1 MSPRAFL
8 FPLCRI
14 FIILPSNVSLPKNNI
29 SDFMANNIQ
38 TFTGRVLL
46 DDKQAKQTIELLTRS
61 LEELKKKRKEAVA
74 KGEDIKEFDRQ
85 IKQTSA
91 SINALKTNQQQV
103 NETLKNLSSA
113 SYKELNVAMRSLQK
127 QLRSGAVERNSE
139 EWKKLQGVLKKVKA
153 EMQHINDEGKV
164 SKSLFSRMWDGLNK
178 NWGAFTQIIGSVTT
192 LTLTL
197 RAAAQAYAD
206 MEESMA
212 DVRKYTGQTDE
223 QVHQMNEDFK
233 RMDTRTAREQLNE
246 LAGSAGRL
254 GITSKE
260 MIEEFVDGADKINVA
275 LGDDLGKG
283 AVDKIG
289 KLAQMFGEDKTKGL
303 RGAMLATGSAVNE
316 LAQSSS
322 ANAGYIVDFTAD
334 LSGVGIQAGM
344 TQAQLMGLASAL
356 DQNMQEEATSATVFS
371 QLITKM
377 YQEPAKFAKIAG
389 MQVKEFS
396 NLMKTNANEGLMK
409 FMQAMKSKGGFAEMA
424 PMFEEMQ
431 LNGTRAVGVLSAVA
445 THLDQV
451 KEAQDIATKSYA
463 DGTSVL
469 NEFNTQNTTV
479 QAELDK
485 AKKRFQDLTIELGEK
500 LIPAMKYGI
509 TSFSLTIKV
518 MSTLITFTQ
527 QHAKQ
532 IVVLSSLIAF
542 CTALWYKE
550 MIAIKAKNTLMNI
563 AKAVEKA
570 YATSVKLV
578 QAAMVAF
585 NATVALCKS
594 GMQGYI
600 SVMNAA
606 KAANMTNPW
615 AALATVVT
623 VVGVAIYGAV
633 KAFSA
638 YNEAM
643 RNNTQE
649 AKNNKAVAEQQAT
662 LAKKVSDATIDERNK
677 IDMLNKIIHSNAY
690 TVDERR
696 TAIANLQQIVPQYHA
711 SISKEGKLYNDNIE
725 VITQYIN
732 KLNDAAMAE
741 AIYEKKAEINK
752 KRLEL
757 KTIETRIRGSLKAVK
772 AERDAHPERYT
783 TERYYR
789 PSFGPGSEGN
799 EFYHDSDAL
808 KSNKKQEQIHT
819 KRLQN
824 VLSQEKTL
832 DAEDRAL
839 DATINSNK
847 QIRSALKTV
856 IKKNTQIQK
865 ENAVVSTPSS
875 GHTMTEKERKAA
887 EKEKKKRE
895 AAARKAEAKR
905 KADMKKELDDAKK
918 ANQAEELEAKTLYS
932 TGQIRLAEYNDRM
945 KTIKERGLQAR
956 LDILKKYGEAES
968 EEYKRLN
975 AEKEN
980 IAADYEKKQTQD
992 LADLEYD
999 RQVAEQAITAEY
1011 YNKDSDLYHNEDAV
1025 NEALFQLDQTF
1036 LKEKQ
1041 SLYLKSSDEY
1051 WQIARE
1057 IERSQQSRQYDLQ
1070 KQHDEKLL
1078 QLRQEY
1084 GKMGNEEQMQLEMAG
1099 LDAVHKAGLIS
1110 EEEYQR
1116 MKLGIANK
1124 YASYKPTADEQRK
1137 EDANTAIDTAKKMTK
1152 GYSDNN
1158 NAMGS
1163 DNLATIAGGAIAA
1176 IQQQKMVNDNLK
1188 KLRDEDKIS
1197 EQQYQDAKRQMNKET
1212 YQEIA
1217 AVAGAAFSSINNMMS
1232 AASAYSQACS
1242 DLEVAKIEKNYDK
1255 QISAA
1260 GNNSAKKK
1268 RLEAKRDKE
1277 VAAAKSKANKKSM
1290 KIEVAQAIAS
1300 TAMAA
1305 INAYSSAAAIPV
1317 VGHVIAPIAAG
1328 LATAAG
1334 MLQVATIK
1342 KQHQAEAAG
1351 YYEGG
1356 FTGPGNYKKEAGV
1369 VHAGEFVANHN
1380 TVNNPQLLPALQ
1392 LIDMAQRNNT
1402 VASLTAQDVSR
1413 AMGTGS
1419 AAVVAPVV
1427 NVQGGDTEQV
1437 GASLDSVH
1445 TTIDRLN
1452 QQLNAGIKSYVV
1464 ITGPDGFDR
1473 QWSQYQ
1479 KMKSNK

>member
-1 MSPRAFL
+1 M
-8 FPLCRI
+8 
-14 FIILPSNVSLPKNNI
+14 PKNNI
-29 SDFMANNIQ
+29 SDFMANNTQ

-46 DDKQAKQTIELLTRS
+46 DDKQAKQAIEQLTRG
-61 LEELKKKRKEAVA
+61 LEELRKKRKEAVA

-127 QLRSGAVERNSE
+127 QLRSGAIERNSE

-192 LTLTL
+192 LTLTM

-212 DVRKYTGQTDE
+212 NVRKYTGQTDE

-275 LGDDLGKG
+275 LGDDLGKD

-563 AKAVEKA
+563 AKAVETA

-696 TAIANLQQIVPQYHA
+696 TAIANLQKIVPQYHA

-757 KTIETRIRGSLKAVK
+757 KTRETRIRGSLKAVK

-847 QIRSALKTV
+847 QIRSALTTV

-945 KTIKERGLQAR
+945 KTIKEQGLQAR

-1011 YNKDSDLYHNEDAV
+1011 YKTDSDLYHNEDAV

-1070 KQHDEKLL
+1070 KQHDEQLL

-1084 GKMGNEEQMQLEMAG
+1084 GKLGNEQQMQLELKG
-1099 LDAVHKAGLIS
+1099 LEDVHKAGLVS

-1116 MKLGIANK
+1116 MKMNIANK
-1124 YASYKPTADEQRK
+1124 YASYKPDANEQRK
-1137 EDANTAIDTAKKMTK
+1137 EDANTALDTAKKMTK
-1152 GYSDNN
+1152 SQDDRGSMMSDNV
-1158 NAMGS
+1158 GS
-1163 DNLATIAGGAIAA
+1163 IIGGAMSAVK
-1176 IQQQKMVNDNLK
+1176 QQKMVNDNLE
-1188 KLRDEDKIS
+1188 KLRDQDLIS
-1197 EQQYQDAKRQMNKET
+1197 QQAYEDAKEQMSDDTWKSIVG
-1212 YQEIA
+1212 IA
-1217 AVAGAAFSSINNMMS
+1217 SAAFSCMSNMMS

-1277 VAAAKSKANKKSM
+1277 IAAAKTKANKKAM
-1290 KIEVAQAIAS
+1290 TMELAQAVAQTATGAIS
-1300 TAMAA
+1300 
-1305 INAYSSAAAIPV
+1305 AYSSTMAGAPYPANLV
-1317 VGHVIAPIAAG
+1317 LAPISAG
-1328 LATAAG
+1328 IALAAG

-1402 VASLTAQDVSR
+1402 VTSLTAQDVSR

-1427 NVQGGDTEQV
+1427 SVTGGDTEQM
-1437 GASLDSVH
+1437 GASLDNVGS
-1445 TTIDRLN
+1445 TIDRLN

-1464 ITGPDGFDR
+1464 ITGPDSFDR

>member
-1 MSPRAFL
+1 
-8 FPLCRI
+8 
-14 FIILPSNVSLPKNNI
+14 
-29 SDFMANNIQ
+29 MANNTQ
-38 TFTGRVLL
+38 TFIGRVLL
-46 DDKQAKQTIELLTRS
+46 DDKQAKQTIALLEKQ
-61 LEELKKKRKEAVA
+61 LEQVKQKKTDAFKKGDDTKAFDKE
-74 KGEDIKEFDRQ
+74 INR
-85 IKQTSA
+85 
-91 SINALKTNQQQV
+91 INASLKTLRTNQEQV
-103 NETLKNLSSA
+103 NRTFNNLSSA
-113 SYKELNVAMRSLQK
+113 SYKELSVVMKTVQK

-139 EWKKLQGVLKKVKA
+139 EWKKLQQKLKEVKREMNAINSESKETTSLWSRFVNVL
-153 EMQHINDEGKV
+153 NT
-164 SKSLFSRMWDGLNK
+164 
-178 NWGAFTQIIGSVTT
+178 NWGAVSQII
-192 LTLTL
+192 
-197 RAAAQAYAD
+197 AAYAGLSMTIRKCAQAYAD

-212 DVRKYTGQTDE
+212 NVRKYTGQTDE
-223 QVHQMNEDFK
+223 EVRRMNEDFK

-254 GITSKE
+254 GITSKD

-275 LGDDLGKG
+275 LGDDLGEG

-316 LAQSSS
+316 LAQNSS

-389 MQVKEFS
+389 VEVTKFS
-396 NLMKTNANEGLMK
+396 NLMKTNANEGLMT
-409 FMQAMKSKGGFAEMA
+409 FLSAMKSRGGFAEMA

-445 THLDQV
+445 SHLDQV
-451 KEAQDIATKSYA
+451 RTAQDLATQSYA
-463 DGTSVL
+463 SGTSVI
-469 NEFNTQNTTV
+469 NEFNVQNNTV
-479 QAELDK
+479 QAQLDK
-485 AKKRFQDLTIELGEK
+485 AKKRFEDLTVELGEQ
-500 LIPAMKYGI
+500 LIPVTRYAISTLSIGI
-509 TSFSLTIKV
+509 HVL
-518 MSTLITFTQ
+518 STLITFTVT
-527 QHAKQ
+527 HVKQ
-532 IVVLSSLIAF
+532 LTIIGSAIAV

-550 MIAIKAKNTLMNI
+550 TIAIKLRTAAAAAN
-563 AKAVEKA
+563 AAVDKA
-570 YATSVKLV
+570 YIATTTLLRT
-578 QAAMVAF
+578 AMVALQ
-585 NATVALCKS
+585 ATWALLTK
-594 GMQGYI
+594 GVQGYI
-600 SVMNAA
+600 IVMRAA
-606 KAANMTNPW
+606 RLASLTNPW
-615 AALATVVT
+615 AALATVLT
-623 VVGVAIYGAV
+623 VVGVAVYGTV
-633 KAFSA
+633 KAFAS
-638 YNEAM
+638 YNETL

-649 AKNNKAVAEQQAT
+649 AKNNRAVAEQQAS

-696 TAIANLQQIVPQYHA
+696 SAIANLQKIIPNYHA
-711 SISKEGKLYNDNIE
+711 SISNEGKLYNDNIE

-757 KTIETRIRGSLKAVK
+757 KTRETRINGSLKAVQ

-783 TERYYR
+783 SEKIFR
-789 PSFGPGSEGN
+789 PSFGPGSESSY
-799 EFYHDSDAL
+799 FTKDSEAL
-808 KSNKKQEQIHT
+808 KTNKKQEEIHK
-819 KRLQN
+819 KRLKTVQ
-824 VLSQEKTL
+824 SEEKTL
-832 DAEDRAL
+832 DAQEAAL
-839 DATINSNK
+839 DLTIKNNK
-847 QIRSALKTV
+847 QIRKALTTV
-856 IKKNTQIQK
+856 IKKNTKIDSG
-865 ENAVVSTPSS
+865 NGTTSS
-875 GHTMTEKERKAA
+875 VGSGGHYTTEKERKAA
-887 EKEKKKRE
+887 EKERKKQETE
-895 AAARKAEAKR
+895 AHKAAVKLKAAL
-905 KADMKKELDDAKK
+905 KKELNDAKK
-918 ANQAEELEAKTLYS
+918 STEAQQLEATTLYS

-945 KTIKERGLQAR
+945 AKIKEQGLQQR
-956 LDILKKYGEAES
+956 MDILRKYGEAES

-975 AEKEN
+975 AQKEK
-980 IAADYEKKQTQD
+980 ISADYERKQTQD
-992 LADLEYD
+992 LQELEYD

-1011 YNKDSDLYHNEDAV
+1011 YNKDSDLYHNEGAI

-1041 SLYLKSSDEY
+1041 ALYLKSSDEY

-1057 IERSQQSRQYDLQ
+1057 IERSEQQHQYDRQ
-1070 KQHDEKLL
+1070 KQYDDTLM
-1078 QLRQEY
+1078 QLKQEY
-1084 GKMGNEEQMQLEMAG
+1084 LTLGNEQQMKLELAG
-1099 LDAVHKAGLIS
+1099 LDEVHKAGLVS

-1116 MKLGIANK
+1116 MKMGIANK
-1124 YASYKPTADEQRK
+1124 YASYKPDAKDQAK
-1137 EDANTAIDTAKKMTK
+1137 DDANIALDTAKKMTRQ
-1152 GYSDNN
+1152 SDDHSGSL
-1158 NAMGS
+1158 GS

-1176 IQQQKMVNDNLK
+1176 IQQQKMVNDNLQ
-1188 KLRDEDKIS
+1188 KLREEDKIS
-1197 EQQYQDAKRQMNKET
+1197 EQAYQDAKKQMNQET
-1212 YQEIA
+1212 YKNIA
-1217 AVAGAAFSSINNMMS
+1217 AIAGAAFSSISSMMG

-1242 DLEVAKIEKNYDK
+1242 DLEVAKIQANYDK

-1277 VAAAKSKANKKSM
+1277 ISAAKTKANKKAM
-1290 KIEVAQAIAS
+1290 KIEIAQAVAS
-1300 TAMAA
+1300 TAMSA
-1305 INAYSSAAAIPV
+1305 INAYSSAAAIPT
-1317 VGHVIAPIAAG
+1317 VGYIIAPIAAG

-1334 MLQVATIK
+1334 MIQIATIK

-1356 FTGPGNYKKEAGV
+1356 FTGPGHYKKEAGV

-1380 TVNNPQLLPALQ
+1380 AVNNPQLLPALQ
-1392 LIDMAQRNNT
+1392 LIDAAQRNNT

-1427 NVQGGDTEQV
+1427 NVNADNEQV
-1437 GASLDSVH
+1437 GESLDNVSS
-1445 TTIDRLN
+1445 TIERLN
-1452 QQLNAGIKSYVV
+1452 EQLNLGIKSYVV

-1473 QWSQYQ
+1473 KWSQYQ

>member
-1 MSPRAFL
+1 
-8 FPLCRI
+8 
-14 FIILPSNVSLPKNNI
+14 
-29 SDFMANNIQ
+29 MANNTQ
-38 TFTGRVLL
+38 TFVGRVLL
-46 DDKQAKQTIELLTRS
+46 DDKQAKQTIALLEKQ
-61 LEELKKKRKEAVA
+61 LEQVKQKKADTFNKGGDTQAFDKE
-74 KGEDIKEFDRQ
+74 INR
-85 IKQTSA
+85 
-91 SINALKTNQQQV
+91 INASLKTLRTNQEQV
-103 NETLKNLSSA
+103 NKTFNNLSSA
-113 SYKELNVAMRSLQK
+113 SYKELSATMKAVQK

-139 EWKKLQGVLKKVKA
+139 EWKRLQKKLKEVKSEMAAINNESKESIGVWGRLR
-153 EMQHINDEGKV
+153 NT
-164 SKSLFSRMWDGLNK
+164 LNT
-178 NWGAFTQIIGSVTT
+178 NWGAITQIIIGYN
-192 LTLTL
+192 TL
-197 RAAAQAYAD
+197 RDTIRKCAQAYAG

-212 DVRKYTGQTDE
+212 NVRKYTGQTDE
-223 QVHQMNEDFK
+223 EVHRMNEDFK

-254 GITSKE
+254 GITSKD

-275 LGDDLGKG
+275 LGDDLGEG

-316 LAQSSS
+316 LAQNSS

-389 MQVKEFS
+389 VEVTKFS
-396 NLMKTNANEGLMK
+396 NLMKTNANEGLMT
-409 FMQAMKSKGGFAEMA
+409 FLSAMKSRGGFAEMA

-445 THLDQV
+445 SHLDQV
-451 KEAQDIATKSYA
+451 RTAQDLATQSYA
-463 DGTSVL
+463 SGTSVI
-469 NEFNTQNTTV
+469 NEFNVQNNTV
-479 QAELDK
+479 QAQLDK
-485 AKKRFQDLTIELGEK
+485 AKKRFEDLTVELGEQ
-500 LIPAMKYGI
+500 LIPVTRYAISTLSIGI
-509 TSFSLTIKV
+509 HVL
-518 MSTLITFTQ
+518 STLITFTVT
-527 QHAKQ
+527 HVKQ
-532 IVVLSSLIAF
+532 LAIIGSAIAV

-550 MIAIKAKNTLMNI
+550 TIAIKLRTAAAAAN
-563 AKAVEKA
+563 AAVDKA
-570 YATSVKLV
+570 YIATTTLLRT
-578 QAAMVAF
+578 AMVALQ
-585 NATVALCKS
+585 AAWALLTK
-594 GMQGYI
+594 GVQGYI
-600 SVMNAA
+600 VVMRAA
-606 KAANMTNPW
+606 RLASLTNPW
-615 AALATVVT
+615 AALATVLT
-623 VVGVAIYGAV
+623 VVGVAVYGTV
-633 KAFSA
+633 KAFTS
-638 YNEAM
+638 YNETL

-649 AKNNKAVAEQQAT
+649 AKNNKAVAEQQAS

-696 TAIANLQQIVPQYHA
+696 SAIANLQKIIPNYHA
-711 SISKEGKLYNDNIE
+711 SISNEGKLYNDNIE

-757 KTIETRIRGSLKAVK
+757 KTRETRIKGSLKAVQ

-783 TERYYR
+783 SEKIFR
-789 PSFGPGSEGN
+789 PSFGPGSESSY
-799 EFYHDSDAL
+799 FTKDSEAL
-808 KSNKKQEQIHT
+808 KTNKKQEEIHK
-819 KRLQN
+819 KRLKT
-824 VLSQEKTL
+824 VLSEEKTL
-832 DAEDRAL
+832 DAQEAAL
-839 DATINSNK
+839 DLTIKNNK
-847 QIRSALKTV
+847 QIRKALTTV
-856 IKKNTQIQK
+856 IKKNTK
-865 ENAVVSTPSS
+865 MDS
-875 GHTMTEKERKAA
+875 GNGTVGSGGHYPTEKERKAT
-887 EKEKKKRE
+887 EKERKNRE
-895 AAARKAEAKR
+895 AAARKAEIKR
-905 KADMKKELDDAKK
+905 KADLKKELDDAKK
-918 ANQAEELEAKTLYS
+918 STEAQQLEATTLYS

-945 KTIKERGLQAR
+945 ARIKEQGLQQR
-956 LDILKKYGEAES
+956 MDILRKYGEAES

-975 AEKEN
+975 AQKEK
-980 IAADYEKKQTQD
+980 ISADYERKQTQD
-992 LADLEYD
+992 LQDLEYD

-1011 YNKDSDLYHNEDAV
+1011 YNKDSDLYHNESAI

-1041 SLYLKSSDEY
+1041 ALYLKSSDEY

-1057 IERSQQSRQYDLQ
+1057 IERSEQQHQYDRQ
-1070 KQHDEKLL
+1070 KQYDDTLM
-1078 QLRQEY
+1078 QLKQEY
-1084 GKMGNEEQMQLEMAG
+1084 LTLGNEQQMQLELAG
-1099 LDAVHKAGLIS
+1099 LDEVHKAGLVS

-1116 MKLGIANK
+1116 MKMGIANK
-1124 YASYKPTADEQRK
+1124 YASYKPDAKDQAKDDATTAL
-1137 EDANTAIDTAKKMTK
+1137 DTAKKMTRQTDDRS
-1152 GYSDNN
+1152 GSL
-1158 NAMGS
+1158 GS

-1176 IQQQKMVNDNLK
+1176 IQQQKMVNDNLQ
-1188 KLRDEDKIS
+1188 KLREEDKIS
-1197 EQQYQDAKRQMNKET
+1197 EQAYQDAKKQMNQET
-1212 YQEIA
+1212 YKNIA
-1217 AVAGAAFSSINNMMS
+1217 AIAGAAFSSISSMMG

-1242 DLEVAKIEKNYDK
+1242 DLEVAKIQANYDK

-1277 VAAAKSKANKKSM
+1277 ISAAKTKANKKAM
-1290 KIEVAQAIAS
+1290 KIEIAQAVAS
-1300 TAMAA
+1300 TAMSA

-1317 VGHVIAPIAAG
+1317 VGNAIAPIAAG

-1334 MLQVATIK
+1334 MLQIATIK

-1356 FTGPGNYKKEAGV
+1356 FTGPGHWKKEAGV

-1380 TVNNPQLLPALQ
+1380 AVNNPQLLPALQ
-1392 LIDMAQRNNT
+1392 LIDAAQRNNT

-1427 NVQGGDTEQV
+1427 NVNADNELV
-1437 GASLDSVH
+1437 GASLDNVSS
-1445 TTIDRLN
+1445 TIERLN
-1452 QQLNAGIKSYVV
+1452 EQLNLGIKSYVV

-1473 QWSQYQ
+1473 KWSQYQ